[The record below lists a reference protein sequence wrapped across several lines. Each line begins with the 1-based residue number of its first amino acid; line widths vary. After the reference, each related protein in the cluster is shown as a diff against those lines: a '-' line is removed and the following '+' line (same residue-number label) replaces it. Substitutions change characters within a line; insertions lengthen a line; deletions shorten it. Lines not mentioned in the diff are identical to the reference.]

1 MKINVEGH
9 AYDILLDSTPWSY
22 KLIRLPWMENILKVN
37 WI

>member
-1 MKINVEGH
+1 M
-9 AYDILLDSTPWSY
+9 LLDSTPWLY